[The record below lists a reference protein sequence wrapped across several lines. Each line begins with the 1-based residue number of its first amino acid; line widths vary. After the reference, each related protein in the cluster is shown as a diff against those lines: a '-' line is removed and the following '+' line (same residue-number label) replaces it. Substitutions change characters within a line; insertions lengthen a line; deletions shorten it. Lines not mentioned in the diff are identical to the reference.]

1 MPDLRAEA
9 TRIGYWNEGHA
20 QYEAPDADLLNEAR
34 ALAASLIAR
43 GLIEPTREDTHVD
56 DCD

>member
-1 MPDLRAEA
+1 MTDLRAEA

-20 QYEAPDADLLNEAR
+20 QYEAPDTALLDEAR
-34 ALAASLIAR
+34 ALAASLTAR
-43 GLIEPTREDTHVD
+43 GLIEPTREGTHVH